1 MLQPILGDTYW
12 YFIWNLPKLKGTMR
26 DPKGSTI
33 CAIPVRDCNLV
44 FRLDRISH
52 QLRVQ
57 FRIRKGSYDSLVNDL
72 HRGEVEIQSRR
83 AQLLGQWI
91 KDVIDNVDTYLLIVA
106 VEINTE
112 NVASISRRYSSKK
125 QEIFGA
131 KVVRQIVFL
140 NLIFDVLIFF
150 YCKNLTGRWVR
161 YFPISSL

>member
-1 MLQPILGDTYW
+1 
-12 YFIWNLPKLKGTMR
+12 MR

-57 FRIRKGSYDSLVNDL
+57 FRIRKGSYDDVVNPL
-72 HRGEVEIQSRR
+72 RRGEAEIHSMR
-83 AQLLGQWI
+83 AQLLGKWI

-112 NVASISRRYSSKK
+112 NVASINKRYSSKK

-131 KVVRQIVFL
+131 KVMRQISIINFIIDVFL
-140 NLIFDVLIFF
+140 SFIVTI
-150 YCKNLTGRWVR
+150 
-161 YFPISSL
+161 